1 MFCEGFSVFIIEI
14 SFHNG
19 SLKTFCMIRNLGR
32 TDLAKIPNISK
43 IQPNAGILLNGVW
56 VILSC
61 KGQANGGISSI
72 FSTFST
78 FHEKFWVFEILL
90 KF

>member
-1 MFCEGFSVFIIEI
+1 MEI

-19 SLKTFCMIRNLGR
+19 SLKTFCLIRNLGR
-32 TDLAKIPNISK
+32 TDLAKIPNIFK
-43 IQPNAGILLNGVW
+43 IQPNAGILLNGVAW

-61 KGQANGGISSI
+61 KGLANGGISSI

-78 FHEKFWVFEILL
+78 FHEKFWVFEISLKLL
-90 KF
+90 EW